1 MGVKKI
7 GEYLVEENL
16 CQQDDVQ
23 VALEE
28 QALLRKEGVLK
39 PLGTVLIDSIGVTVK
54 DLDRCLKKMH
64 IDILAQTRFFD
75 GLSQDILEKTI
86 AIAEQQIL
94 PENKIIFEKGDK
106 ADTFCI
112 VVSGKVKVYLKSVDD
127 TENILA
133 TLFPGDGF
141 GEMALLTGEPR
152 SASVKTLEATTLL
165 LLSKNYF
172 EQLCDLYPEISR
184 AFIKIIASR
193 LSSGNKEILNSAETA
208 RAYQHLVSTQTE
220 VSFHPFVGQSK
231 AIKKIINQIAV
242 AAANLDPVLLS
253 SEAGMMKLALAKAI
267 HKDSIYAAG
276 PFLSINAKS
285 ATLDSISNI
294 ANASTEG
301 NLQLELA
308 QCTSL
313 FGHEQDALPF
323 VKTKRLGVLQVCH
336 DGTVVIQNIDKLTS
350 NVQEHLYD
358 YLQTGHFKTIGGHT
372 NIPSGARVIATTHK
386 NLEVLV
392 QDGKFSKKLFDRFR
406 GHEIAIPPLRRRK
419 GDLKEIVQSM
429 IEHFNGP
436 AGKNVKG
443 IEHDAYQRI
452 MSYDWPENMN
462 ELEVVIRRAVNLAQH
477 DMLTIEDIFIGL
489 APVQGKH
496 AFNLLNFDSV
506 RKIFSHTA
514 YPLVLQTGTAALLAT
529 LFLMAFL
536 GSQAPDENVTLI
548 MVWAIWWPMLAV
560 SWFIGARLWCS
571 VCPMGAANDL
581 FNRFCSFKLNVP
593 KFIRD
598 KGLYLSAFG
607 LCAIIWVEAAANMAH
622 SPKATG
628 FLLLSILSFAILSGL
643 LFERRLWCRYLCPL
657 GRLAAIFSG
666 CSVVEWRSNLSIC
679 NNTCM
684 DNYCYKGRDGMPG
697 CPLYQGPFS
706 LRSNQNCILCG
717 ICVKNCENMSPAFNL
732 RPPGHELWAVVKPEK
747 VTSVFVPVI
756 IGTQLFRM
764 LEHNTVIHHLSD
776 AVGQDW
782 LVLAGLMTVAVA
794 SAFLFIRISG
804 DLAFDSL
811 KDNAIKKEELFNYA
825 IIPLAFGFEL
835 GYQFGPLLSRL
846 GYFFPVLGRQL
857 GVNLEFLDFSR
868 SLGSALPWQLF
879 FVIIGSGA
887 SLCILAKFIR
897 TRQTSINVTPNW
909 KNRLPIALLTLLYL
923 FLFIAA

>member
-1 MGVKKI
+1 MGVRKI
-7 GEYLVEENL
+7 GEYLVEENI
-16 CQQDDVQ
+16 CKQDEVQ
-23 VALEE
+23 AALEE
-28 QALLRKEGVLK
+28 QAVLRKEGVFK

-64 IDILAQTRFFD
+64 IDILAQTSFFD
-75 GLSQDILEKTI
+75 GLSQDILEKTV

-94 PENKIIFEKGDK
+94 PENKVVFEKGDR

-152 SASVKTLEATTLL
+152 SASIKTLEATSLL

-242 AAANLDPVLLS
+242 AAANIDPVLLS
-253 SEAGMMKLALAKAI
+253 SEVGLMKLALAKAI
-267 HKDSIYAAG
+267 HKDSIYAQG

-285 ATLDSISNI
+285 AALDSISNI

-313 FGHEQDALPF
+313 FGHEQDAMPF

-336 DGTVVIQNIDKLTS
+336 DGTVVIQNIDRLTS
-350 NVQEHLYD
+350 NVQEQLHD
-358 YLQTGHFKTIGGHT
+358 YLQTGFFKTIGGHT
-372 NIPSGARVIATTHK
+372 NIPSGARIIATTHK
-386 NLEVLV
+386 NLEALV
-392 QDGKFSKKLFDRFR
+392 KEGKFSKKLFDRLR
-406 GHEIAIPPLRRRK
+406 QQEISIPPLRRRK
-419 GDLKEIVQSM
+419 GDLKEIAQSM

-436 AGKNVKG
+436 AGKSVKG
-443 IEHDAYQRI
+443 IENDAYQRI
-452 MSYDWPENMN
+452 MSYNWPENMS

-477 DMLTIEDIFIGL
+477 DMLTVEDIFIGL
-489 APVQGKH
+489 APAQGKH
-496 AFNLLNFDSV
+496 TVNLLNFDFV
-506 RKIFSHTA
+506 RNIFSHKS
-514 YPLVLQTGTAALLAT
+514 YPLVLQIGTAALFAA

-536 GSQAPDENVTLI
+536 GSQSPDENITLI
-548 MVWAIWWPMLAV
+548 LVWAIWWPMLAV
-560 SWFIGARLWCS
+560 SWFIGARVWCS

-581 FNRFCSFKLNVP
+581 LSRCCSFKCNVP
-593 KFIRD
+593 KFVRD

-607 LCAIIWVEAAANMAH
+607 LCTIIWVEAAANMPY

-643 LFERRLWCRYLCPL
+643 FFERRLWCRYLCPL

-732 RPPGHELWAVVKPEK
+732 RSPGRELWAVVKPEK

-764 LEHNTVIHHLSD
+764 LEHKAVIHHLSETM
-776 AVGQDW
+776 GQGW
-782 LVLAGLMTVAVA
+782 LVLAGLMAVSVF
-794 SAFLFIRISG
+794 SAFLYIQISG
-804 DLAFDSL
+804 NLAFDSL
-811 KDNAIKKEELFNYA
+811 TDKTIKKRELFNYA
-825 IIPLAFGFEL
+825 IIPLSFGFEL
-835 GYQFGPLLSRL
+835 GYQFGPLLSRI
-846 GYFFPVLGRQL
+846 GHFFPVLGRQL

-879 FVIIGSGA
+879 FIILGSGA
-887 SLCILAKFIR
+887 SLFILVKFICN
-897 TRQTSINVTPNW
+897 RQTATNVKLNW
-909 KNRLPIALLTLLYL
+909 QNGLPLALLTFLYL